1 MIDINIDARQLER
14 VVVDLAATETEAR
27 RALNSTLRRMASWV
41 RTRSTR
47 GLSAE
52 LAIQQKI
59 VRRRIKSTRLQRLG
73 DGASVKVWFG
83 LNQISLIWLQPRQSG
98 AGVKAAGGRFVEG
111 GFIASGKRGGR
122 QVFKRK
128 GRARLPIEKQR
139 AEIEPK
145 ANTFLES
152 KVVKSAEFEAQFFK
166 TFEHELK
173 WRTQTH

>member
-1 MIDINIDARQLER
+1 
-14 VVVDLAATETEAR
+14 
-27 RALNSTLRRMASWV
+27 V
-41 RTRSTR
+41 R
-47 GLSAE
+47 
-52 LAIQQKI
+52 
-59 VRRRIKSTRLQRLG
+59 
-73 DGASVKVWFG
+73 
-83 LNQISLIWLQPRQSG
+83 
-98 AGVKAAGGRFVEG
+98 AAGRRFVDG

-152 KVVKSAEFEAQFFK
+152 KVVKAAEFEAQFFK

-173 WRTQTH
+173 WRTQTQ